1 MYCKTHKKYFTIMWN
16 NSPNLICN
24 TFTNGIESIL
34 KWILPE
40 IFLNVFVW
48 KESLS
53 NIYLYCSRHRGCG
66 TSIENILHH
75 GCVACH
81 LCANTQLI
89 FYCERLIPRCR
100 SSNIHH
106 NDASRYNIVCK
117 IALYWQNDSSP
128 VYIMF
133 KHCTK
138 RPEGW
143 VTPSTTTLMVN
154 AFSKKK

>member
-1 MYCKTHKKYFTIMWN
+1 M
-16 NSPNLICN
+16 
-24 TFTNGIESIL
+24 
-34 KWILPE
+34 WILPE
-40 IFLNVFVW
+40 IFLNVFLW
-48 KESLS
+48 KESHS

-117 IALYWQNDSSP
+117 IVLYLNCLSWQNDSSP

-138 RPEGW
+138 GPEGW
-143 VTPSTTTLMVN
+143 VLPSTPTATAKTFELTSSHQTSLKSN
-154 AFSKKK
+154 TGLRKFFYWTPILLGTAQK